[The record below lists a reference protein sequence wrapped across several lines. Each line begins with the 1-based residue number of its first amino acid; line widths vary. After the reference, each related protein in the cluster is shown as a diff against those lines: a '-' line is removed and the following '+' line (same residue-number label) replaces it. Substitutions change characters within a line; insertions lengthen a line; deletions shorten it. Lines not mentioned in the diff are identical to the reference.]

1 MSGELVIVG
10 AMQIMVPLIVVL
22 ALDSIP
28 VLAML
33 LHPIACIIGMKNIS
47 MVSFVP
53 TLVVLQLGG
62 GHAAGL

>member
-1 MSGELVIVG
+1 MSGGLVIVG
-10 AMQIMVPLIVVL
+10 AMQIKVPLIVAL

-33 LHPIACIIGMKNIS
+33 LHLIACITGTKNIS

-62 GHAAGL
+62 GRAAGL